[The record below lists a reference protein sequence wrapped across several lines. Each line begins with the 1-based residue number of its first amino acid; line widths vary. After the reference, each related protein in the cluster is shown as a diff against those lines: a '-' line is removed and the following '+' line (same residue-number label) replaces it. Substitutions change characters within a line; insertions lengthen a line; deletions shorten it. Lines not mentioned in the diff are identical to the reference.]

1 MSQMKAFNDG
11 KIHQIDSH
19 PRRKHQDLTARA
31 APSLARPA
39 PKACTDRAH
48 ISQWEE
54 NEELELSEGATSRRL
69 LASAPHLLTTQLS
82 RCRVRLSRSLA
93 PMGLPAR
100 TPTPCPMSS
109 RRPSARTLS
118 STNSPTP
125 PHTHEAENRIWA
137 NTRTGTSTPA
147 WPRTS
152 ASRTP

>member
-1 MSQMKAFNDG
+1 MSQMRAFDDG
-11 KIHQIDSH
+11 EIHQNDNH
-19 PRRKHQDLTARA
+19 PRPKHQDLTARA

-54 NEELELSEGATSRRL
+54 NEELELSEDATSRRL

-82 RCRVRLSRSLA
+82 RCRVRLLRSLA

-109 RRPSARTLS
+109 RRPSVPTLS
-118 STNSPTP
+118 STKTPTPTP
-125 PHTHEAENRIWA
+125 PTRRENW
-137 NTRTGTSTPA
+137 NMG
-147 WPRTS
+147 
-152 ASRTP
+152 